1 MDVLHDWTITSL
13 LKHWPG
19 VSCWHVHFLGDES
32 SKTIVHIELEE
43 VAAWVQVAPT
53 ISRSEFIEVINGLLK
68 HNTYSTNTIDYTLPH
83 SHLLCLRIRHG
94 IIAEHQVPK

>member
-1 MDVLHDWTITSL
+1 MNVLHDWTITSL

-53 ISRSEFIEVINGLLK
+53 ISRSEFIEVINDLLK
-68 HNTYSTNTIDYTLPH
+68 HNTYSTNTIDYLLPR
-83 SHLLCLRIRHG
+83 SYQPLSRICH
-94 IIAEHQVPK
+94 AVVADHHVSK